1 MEWKINHR
9 TQGRRCKSGEP
20 LVLLGIIHWRRS
32 RQYAARA
39 SDQGEIMDLIMRGIT
54 EKHLRL
60 SVLLAVLLSLTAG
73 RSFSAE
79 VGGQPEKSDVVV
91 TYAQPSGAFT
101 PIWVAYEAGLFK
113 KYGLNASLQL
123 LTPQVSAQAVVSDE
137 ADFYTDGPDLI
148 NARLRG
154 GQVKYFGGTMQQL
167 VFEIWGAKEIKSIK
181 DMKGKTVAA
190 STPRA
195 ALDTATRE
203 ALKRNGLMP
212 DKDVQ
217 ILYVQSVPAILS
229 SVLGGKTSAGT
240 LSAPNTLKAK
250 EAGLNLLVDVGKL
263 NIPAFQVAYGT
274 TEKYLKNNPNTVY
287 AFLKAVAEGVVLSR
301 KDASVAKKVIRKY
314 AKIDDP
320 PTIDGTYDA
329 FAPYWAMSLAVR
341 AEAIRA
347 QFDYLDEKE
356 FPNVKNADPKDFF
369 DNSFVDSLAKSGF
382 LKEIGMK

>member
-1 MEWKINHR
+1 MN
-9 TQGRRCKSGEP
+9 TG
-20 LVLLGIIHWRRS
+20 
-32 RQYAARA
+32 
-39 SDQGEIMDLIMRGIT
+39 MRGIK
-54 EKHLRL
+54 KHRRW
-60 SVLLAVLLSLTAG
+60 SALLALLVSVATG
-73 RSFSAE
+73 QSFGTE
-79 VGGQPEKSDVVV
+79 VGGKPEKSDVIV

-113 KYGLNASLQL
+113 RYGLNASLQL
-123 LTPQVSAQAVVSDE
+123 LTPQVSAQAVVSEE
-137 ADFYTDGPDLI
+137 ADFYTNGPDLI

-167 VFEIWGAKEIKSIK
+167 VFQIWGAKDIKTLQ
-181 DMKGKTVAA
+181 DLKGKTVAA

-203 ALKRNGLMP
+203 ALKKNGLVP

-250 EAGLNLLVDVGKL
+250 ESGLNLLVDVGKL

-287 AFLKAVAEGVVLSR
+287 AFLKAIAEGVALSR
-301 KDASVAKKVIRKY
+301 KDGAIAKKTIAKY
-314 AKIDDP
+314 AKIDDA
-320 PTIDGTYDA
+320 PTVDGTYEA

-341 AEAIRA
+341 PEAVRG
-347 QFDYLDEKE
+347 QFDYLDERE
-356 FPNVKNADPKDFF
+356 FPNAKNADPKDFY
-369 DNSFVDSLAKSGF
+369 DNSFVDSLSKSGF
-382 LKEIGMK
+382 LKNLGMK

>member
-1 MEWKINHR
+1 
-9 TQGRRCKSGEP
+9 
-20 LVLLGIIHWRRS
+20 
-32 RQYAARA
+32 
-39 SDQGEIMDLIMRGIT
+39 MDPMMRGKSR
-54 EKHLRL
+54 KHRL
-60 SVLLAVLLSLTAG
+60 LSALLALLLSLAAG
-73 RSFSAE
+73 QSFSAE
-79 VGGQPEKSDVVV
+79 VGGKPEKSDVVV

-123 LTPQVSAQAVVSDE
+123 LTPQVSAQAVVSEE

-181 DMKGKTVAA
+181 DLKGKTIAA

-203 ALKRNGLMP
+203 ALKKNGLTP
-212 DKDVQ
+212 DRDVQ

-250 EAGLNLLVDVGKL
+250 EAGLNLLVDIGKL

-287 AFLKAVAEGVVLSR
+287 AFLKAMAEGVVLSR
-301 KDASVAKKVIRKY
+301 KDAPLAKKVIAKY

-320 PTIDGTYDA
+320 PTVDGTYDA

-341 AEAIRA
+341 PEAVRG
-347 QFDYLDEKE
+347 QFDYLDERE
-356 FPNVKNADPKDFF
+356 FPSAKNADPKDFY
-369 DNSFVDSLAKSGF
+369 DNSFVDSLSKSGF
-382 LKEIGMK
+382 LQNLGMK

>member
-1 MEWKINHR
+1 MNHLK
-9 TQGRRCKSGEP
+9 QYV
-20 LVLLGIIHWRRS
+20 LVI
-32 RQYAARA
+32 
-39 SDQGEIMDLIMRGIT
+39 
-54 EKHLRL
+54 L
-60 SVLLAVLLSLTAG
+60 SLLAVPHGVFAADS
-73 RSFSAE
+73 
-79 VGGQPEKSDVVV
+79 GGKPEKTEVVV

-123 LTPQVSAQAVVSDE
+123 LTPQVSAQAVISEE

-148 NARLRG
+148 NARLHG

-167 VFEIWGAKEIKSIK
+167 VFQIWGAKEIKTVQ
-181 DMKGKTVAA
+181 DLKGKAVAA

-203 ALKRNGLMP
+203 ALKKNSLAP

-217 ILYVQSVPAILS
+217 ILYVQTVPAILS
-229 SVLGGKTSAGT
+229 AILGGKTAAGT

-250 EAGLNLLVDVGKL
+250 ESGLNLLVDIGKL

-274 TEKYLKNNPNTVY
+274 TEKYLKNNPNTVL
-287 AFLKAVAEGVVLSR
+287 AFLKATAEGVVLSR
-301 KDASVAKKVIRKY
+301 KDAAIAKKTIAKY
-314 AKIDDP
+314 AKIEDA
-320 PTIDGTYDA
+320 PTVTGTYEA

-341 AEAIRA
+341 PEAIKG

-356 FPNVKNADPKDFF
+356 FPNARSADPKDFY
-369 DNSFVDSLAKSGF
+369 DNSFVEALAKSGF
-382 LKEIGMK
+382 LKNLGMK

>member
-1 MEWKINHR
+1 MV
-9 TQGRRCKSGEP
+9 TRRGMAKK
-20 LVLLGIIHWRRS
+20 HWRWS
-32 RQYAARA
+32 LVFTLLLTVA
-39 SDQGEIMDLIMRGIT
+39 SGHAFGAD
-54 EKHLRL
+54 
-60 SVLLAVLLSLTAG
+60 
-73 RSFSAE
+73 
-79 VGGQPEKSDVVV
+79 VGGKPEKSNVVV

-123 LTPQVSAQAVVSDE
+123 LTPQVSAQAVVSEE

-181 DMKGKTVAA
+181 DLKGKTIAA

-203 ALKRNGLMP
+203 ALKKNGLVP
-212 DKDVQ
+212 DRDVQ

-287 AFLKAVAEGVVLSR
+287 AFLKATAEGVVLSR
-301 KDASVAKKVIRKY
+301 KDPGVAKKAIAKY
-314 AKIDDP
+314 GKIDDP
-320 PTIDGTYDA
+320 PTIDGTYEA
-329 FAPYWAMSLAVR
+329 FAPYWAMSLAIR
-341 AEAIRA
+341 PEAIRA

-356 FPNVKNADPKDFF
+356 FPNAKNADPKDFF
-369 DNSFVDSLAKSGF
+369 DNSFVDALAKSGF
-382 LKEIGMK
+382 LKNLGMK